1 MRLIHLVATAA
12 CLSAYTSGAFADTSI
27 TARFIEGA
35 PKDRFEISN
44 TSACALVDATVTIDL
59 SGSPAGLIF
68 DVSSS
73 GAGVEVFQPFE
84 LQRNAEALKRQP
96 HVRDGQ
102 SQVHLDIET
111 LPAGETLA
119 FTIDVDDTGGRREI
133 IVSNTEIEG
142 SRLIIDHR
150 GQHSEVAFSQRS
162 MASLPYDTCSDSVES

>member
-1 MRLIHLVATAA
+1 MKLMHIAATAG
-12 CLSAYTSGAFADTSI
+12 CISAYTSGAFADTSI

-73 GAGVEVFQPFE
+73 GAGVEAFQPFE
-84 LQRNAEALKRQP
+84 VAQNVETLKRQP

-102 SQVHLDIET
+102 SEVHLEIET

-119 FTIDVDDTGGRREI
+119 FTIDVDDTGGGREI
-133 IVSNTEIEG
+133 TVSNAEIAG

-150 GQHSEVAFSQRS
+150 GQRSEAAFSQRS

>member
-1 MRLIHLVATAA
+1 MKLMHLAATAA

-35 PKDRFEISN
+35 PKDRFEVSN
-44 TSACALVDATVTIDL
+44 ISACPLVDATVIVDL
-59 SGSPAGLIF
+59 SSSPAGLIF

-84 LQRNAEALKRQP
+84 VAQNAETLKRQP

-102 SQVHLDIET
+102 SEVHLEIGT

-119 FTIDVDDTGGRREI
+119 FTIDVDDTGGGREI
-133 IVSNTEIEG
+133 TVSNAEIAG

-150 GQHSEVAFSQRS
+150 GQLSEAAFSQHS
-162 MASLPYDTCSDSVES
+162 MASLPYDTCLDSVES